1 MTSDVLSYF
10 AYGSNMFSP
19 RLRERC
25 LSASPLGRVA
35 VAGFELRW
43 HKRSTDGS
51 GKCDIYPVTSQSALI
66 HGVLYQIDASELG
79 ALDKAEGRGKGY
91 ERIEVSVVV
100 DGSQRSVITYQATEI
115 DDSLRPYSWY
125 HALVVAG
132 AREHGLLADYVAQLE
147 AVITVKDPDPKRH
160 RSNMALIK

>member
-19 RLRERC
+19 RLQERC
-25 LSASPLGRVA
+25 LSARPLGRA
-35 VAGFELRW
+35 VVTGFELRW

-51 GKCDIYPVTSQSALI
+51 GKCDIYPVASQSALI

-79 ALDKAEGRGKGY
+79 ALDRAEGRGKGY

-100 DGSQRSVITYQATEI
+100 DGSQRPAITYQATDI
-115 DDSLRPYSWY
+115 DGRRPYSWY

-132 AREHGLLADYVAQLE
+132 AREHGLPDDYVAHLE
-147 AVITVKDPDPKRH
+147 AVVTVEDPDPKRH